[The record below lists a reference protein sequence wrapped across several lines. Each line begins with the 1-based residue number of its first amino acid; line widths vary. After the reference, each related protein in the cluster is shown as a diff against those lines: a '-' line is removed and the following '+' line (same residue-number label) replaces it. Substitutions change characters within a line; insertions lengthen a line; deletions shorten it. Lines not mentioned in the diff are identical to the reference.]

1 MERHCSALKW
11 VIAATAQ
18 LAPRVPVRAAAAAQ
32 HLPALTGLRFF
43 LALWV
48 MLHHLTGRGQM
59 LEAAALALPGPVYEL
74 IRGGYLAVTT
84 FFVLSG
90 FVLSRS
96 YAETRWN
103 GRGLVRYGM
112 GRVARVYPVYL
123 LSLAVVAPFI
133 AADRTPGRGPLL
145 AAHGLLVQGW
155 MGSLPVNWNT
165 PAWSLSCE
173 MFFYIVFP
181 LAAVGILRMGWKGA
195 AVVAAGTCV
204 MTRVML
210 ACGVPD
216 PVKPL
221 IHLSDFLMGV
231 AAARIFECT
240 QGIRN
245 GQVALRYMGPAALGA
260 SAVLIARPSLLPA
273 GVDLNSALRPLNAA
287 MLIGLAAGGGMLA
300 RGLSARVIVYLG
312 KASYA
317 MYILHVPILWW
328 FLRWHGTSPAVYIAL
343 VIGVSAVV
351 YGFFEEPANRWLRGR
366 IPRLL

>member
-1 MERHCSALKW
+1 MRVCSDPCRLESWHGKLNACS
-11 VIAATAQ
+11 T
-18 LAPRVPVRAAAAAQ
+18 Q

-59 LEAAALALPGPVYEL
+59 LEAAPLALPGPVYQL
-74 IRGGYLAVTT
+74 IRGGYMAVTT

-90 FVLSRS
+90 FVLARS
-96 YAETRWN
+96 YGETRWN
-103 GRGLVRYGM
+103 ARVLLRYGAA
-112 GRVARVYPVYL
+112 RVARVYPVYL
-123 LSLAVVAPFI
+123 LSLVVVAPFI
-133 AADRTPGRGPLL
+133 AVDRTPGKGPLL

-173 MFFYIVFP
+173 IFFYLLFP
-181 LAAVGILRMGWKGA
+181 LAAVGVLRKGWKGA
-195 AVVAAGTCV
+195 AAVAAGTCV
-204 MTRVML
+204 LTRVML

-221 IHLSDFLMGV
+221 IHLSDFLMGI
-231 AAARIFECT
+231 AAARIFEFA
-240 QGIRN
+240 QGGTGKRIYLPAFA
-245 GQVALRYMGPAALGA
+245 VSAAL
-260 SAVLIARPSLLPA
+260 LARPQLLPP

-287 MLIGLAAGGGMLA
+287 ILVGLALGGGALA
-300 RGLSARVIVYLG
+300 CALSSRPIVYLG
-312 KASYA
+312 KSSYA

-328 FLRWHGTSPAVYIAL
+328 FLRWHGTSPGVYIAL
-343 VIGVSAVV
+343 VIAVSAVV

-366 IPRLL
+366 VHRALQA

>member
-1 MERHCSALKW
+1 MSVR
-11 VIAATAQ
+11 I
-18 LAPRVPVRAAAAAQ
+18 PVAAQ

-59 LEAAALALPGPVYEL
+59 LEAPALALPGPVYQL
-74 IRGGYLAVTT
+74 IRAGYMAVTT

-90 FVLSRS
+90 FVLARS

-103 GRGLVRYGM
+103 ARGVLRYGV
-112 GRVARVYPVYL
+112 GRAARVYPVYL

-133 AADRTPGRGPLL
+133 AGDRAPGKGALL

-173 MFFYIVFP
+173 MFFYLMFP
-181 LAAVGILRMGWKGA
+181 MAAVGILRMGWKGA
-195 AVVAAGTCV
+195 TGIAVGTCLL
-204 MTRVML
+204 TRVML

-231 AAARIFECT
+231 AAARIFHFA
-240 QGIRN
+240 QGRRGAWIY
-245 GQVALRYMGPAALGA
+245 LPAFAA
-260 SAVLIARPSLLPA
+260 SAVLLARPQLLPS

-287 MLIGLAAGGGMLA
+287 LLIGLALGGGALA
-300 RGLSARVIVYLG
+300 RGLSARVVVYLG

-317 MYILHVPILWW
+317 MYILHVPMLWW
-328 FLRWHGTSPAVYIAL
+328 FLRWHGTSAALYIAL
-343 VIGVSAVV
+343 VIAVSAVV
-351 YGFFEEPANRWLRGR
+351 YGLFEEPTNRWLRGR
-366 IPRLL
+366 VHRALQA